1 MRPFFLRVIE
11 IFLLLT
17 LTLVLNSCLATG
29 PVDEQINISIEVDN
43 ETIDLQLP
51 SGSTVFDALD
61 EAGIELGTY
70 DRIDPPSYALL
81 ADNTRVIVTRVQ
93 ETITIE
99 NEIVAFEHQIIRNE
113 ALPEGEERLLQAGQN
128 GLEEL
133 TYRVIQEG
141 GNDPFRVIIN
151 RVILQEPVPEI
162 LMVGARGAFVPA
174 NFDGVIAYASTGNI
188 WLIEG
193 ETGTRRPLVLTGDV
207 DGRVFQLSPDGRWLL
222 FTRSSDGEDGSI
234 NSLWTI
240 ETSALLPTALPLSV
254 NNVVHFADWAPS
266 ESEVDATRTI
276 AYSTVEPRPLA
287 PGWQANNDL
296 VLLTIDELGEIVR
309 RRQILES
316 NPGGQY
322 GWWGTT
328 FSWSPDSNKIA
339 YARADGIG
347 FVDLLAGDLEEQV
360 KITPFQTFGD
370 WAWVP
375 YLNWSPDGL
384 ALFFIDHGDPISL
397 ESPEASQVFNLSA
410 KPIDKEFTFPL
421 VSQVG
426 MFSSIA
432 LSPQDKLPSGE
443 TSYRVAFLQ
452 AIFPLE
458 SESSNYQLV
467 IIDRD
472 GSNGRIIFPPIG
484 EPGIEPNRILWSPD
498 GKRLAL
504 MYKNDLWLIDPG
516 TNLNQQL
523 TADGQTIAFDWS
535 P

>member
-1 MRPFFLRVIE
+1 MRPFSFRVIE
-11 IFLLLT
+11 IFILLILS
-17 LTLVLNSCLATG
+17 LGLNSCLVTG
-29 PVDEQINISIEVDN
+29 PIDEQINITIEVDSK
-43 ETIDLQLP
+43 TIDLYLP
-51 SGSTVFDALD
+51 SGATVFDALD

-81 ADNTRVIVTRVQ
+81 ANNTHVFVTRVQ

-99 NEIVAFEHQIIRNE
+99 TEILAFEHQIIRNE
-113 ALPEGEERLLQAGQN
+113 ALPEGEERLLQAGRN

-151 RVILQEPVPEI
+151 RVILQEPLPEI

-222 FTRSSDGEDGSI
+222 FTRSDASEDGSI
-234 NSLWTI
+234 NSLWII

-266 ESEVDATRTI
+266 ESEVDATHSL
-276 AYSTVEPRPLA
+276 AYSTVEPRPFA

-296 VLLTIDELGEIVR
+296 VLLTIDDVGEIVR
-309 RRQILES
+309 RRQILDS

-322 GWWGTT
+322 GWWGTK

-347 FVDLLAGDLEEQV
+347 FVDLLAGNLEELV

-375 YLNWSPDGL
+375 YVNWSPDGL
-384 ALFFIDHGDPISL
+384 TLFFIDHGDPISL

-410 KPIDKEFTFPL
+410 IPINMGFTLPL

-432 LSPQDKLPSGE
+432 LSPQENLPSGE

-452 AIFPLE
+452 AIFTLE

-472 GSNGRIIFPPIG
+472 GSNRRIIFPPNG
-484 EPGIEPNRILWSPD
+484 EPGIEPNQILWSPD
-498 GKRLAL
+498 GQRLAV